1 MTIVFSD
8 GIFFTNKETNGKLS
22 AQFLI
27 YLIFLHLIF
36 QMAYLVALH
45 LQEDSLSVKAKENLT
60 IESPADTS
68 VILFSSEMKG
78 LYFTL
83 LKWLKMQKIT
93 SDEVVNNKTANFFR
107 RSNILILMINGNC
120 NLYGKITFL
129 SLKHTLDWSHSL
141 ESKSCLLETST
152 RLSGLWNNIMIES
165 VCTVMLLFVFS
176 VRNLAAQD

>member
-1 MTIVFSD
+1 M
-8 GIFFTNKETNGKLS
+8 
-22 AQFLI
+22 I

-83 LKWLKMQKIT
+83 LK
-93 SDEVVNNKTANFFR
+93 
-107 RSNILILMINGNC
+107 
-120 NLYGKITFL
+120 
-129 SLKHTLDWSHSL
+129 
-141 ESKSCLLETST
+141 
-152 RLSGLWNNIMIES
+152 
-165 VCTVMLLFVFS
+165 
-176 VRNLAAQD
+176 